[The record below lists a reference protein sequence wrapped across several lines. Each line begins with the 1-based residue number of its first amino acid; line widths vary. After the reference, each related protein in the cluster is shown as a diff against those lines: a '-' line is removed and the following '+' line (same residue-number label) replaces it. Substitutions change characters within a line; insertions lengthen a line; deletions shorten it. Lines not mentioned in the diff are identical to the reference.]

1 MAEYT
6 GSVHE
11 YSGRWTVHLPARL
24 PKATNHLQIKI
35 NDCSRIL
42 LSYVTDQHKI
52 GGAREGIW
60 IGPKHVFM
68 RGDVLIIQLGI
79 NINTCIIMESH

>member
-1 MAEYT
+1 MLA
-6 GSVHE
+6 S
-11 YSGRWTVHLPARL
+11 LL
-24 PKATNHLQIKI
+24 KATSNLQIKK

-52 GGAREGIW
+52 GEAREGIW

-68 RGDVLIIQLGI
+68 SGDMLIIQLGI
-79 NINTCIIMESH
+79 SINTCIIMESH